1 MDNLNYYFFITM
13 NIQTHSEIAQAKLEE
28 AKPLIKL
35 FGLDY
40 DGTVSDADHQQ
51 SQVFDLVEKILA
63 KDKSVAF
70 ITARAATA
78 IKVLVPPLQELLVRK
93 TVTMPSFVAGGNGT
107 TLYEVKKNELM
118 EIYNHGFE
126 LAQVKQAVLV
136 GRKVYGRLG
145 IGNSDLAEKGLE
157 TFKKFLQ
164 DSWDG
169 YVPAEIIDV
178 CRPYNGELFTEQ
190 AKVTF
195 VLPKDKTLQATVV
208 AELNKELGEH
218 FCAAAGDETY
228 VHITKKL
235 EEDSKTVAIKTILKL
250 LGLESTQVAT
260 FGDMPTGNDAGLL
273 SFPYSFTNSDE
284 FAKVKKNPEQPPYV
298 LTDSNLTPVARIYE
312 AIEYL
317 IS

>member
-1 MDNLNYYFFITM
+1 MGNLKFMDAK
-13 NIQTHSEIAQAKLEE
+13 THSDLARARLNE

-40 DGTVSDADHQQ
+40 DGTVSDANHKQP
-51 SQVFDLVEKILA
+51 QVFALVEKILA

-78 IKVLVPPLQELLVRK
+78 VKVLVQPLQELLIRENV
-93 TVTMPSFVAGGNGT
+93 TVPSFVAGGNGT
-107 TLYEVKKNELM
+107 TLYEVKKNELV

-126 LAQVKQAVLV
+126 LSQVKQAAEV
-136 GRKVYGRLG
+136 GRKVYEKLG
-145 IGNSDLAEKGLE
+145 IGRADLAEKGLE
-157 TFKKFLQ
+157 TFKKFLL

-169 YVPAEIIDV
+169 YVPAEMIDI

-195 VLPKDKTLQATVV
+195 VLPKDKTLHAKVV
-208 AELNKELGEH
+208 AELNQALGEVYR
-218 FCAAAGDETY
+218 AVAGDDTY
-228 VHITKKL
+228 VHITRKL

-250 LGLESTQVAT
+250 LGLESNQVAT
-260 FGDMPTGNDAGLL
+260 FGDMPVGNDAGLL

-284 FAKVKKNPEQPPYV
+284 FVDIKTEIEKSPYI
-298 LTDSNLTPVARIYE
+298 LLDNEISPVDRVYK
-312 AIEYL
+312 AIDYL